1 MSTALFAFAPD
12 AAFRGARRYVHSTD
26 IYTRILEGA
35 AQAGIPVDGKID
47 LKFHA
52 RIERTPEYAFFT
64 IDVADIGGAARC
76 AFESAGKTYIARVVP
91 GDRPVGGRRD
101 YDESP
106 VARFSEVRDG
116 CARLAGP
123 TGLEPIEALT
133 ALAVHLHKTTCPAP
147 SGGRWMLG
155 HLLLRRPLIAADAN
169 GLMLKFERFLG
180 KTITRTGITAAAGP
194 LGSMIFTC
202 LTDRSGGGI
211 LGAS

>member
-1 MSTALFAFAPD
+1 MSTALFVFAPG
-12 AAFRGARRYVHSTD
+12 ATFRGDRRYVHSTD

-64 IDVADIGGAARC
+64 IDAADIGGAARC
-76 AFESAGKTYIARVVP
+76 AFESAGNTYFARVAP
-91 GDRPVGGRRD
+91 GDRPVAGRRD

-106 VARFSEVRDG
+106 AARFSEVRDG

-155 HLLLRRPLIAADAN
+155 QLLLRRPLIAADAN
-169 GLMLKFERFLG
+169 GLILKLERILG
-180 KTITRTGITAAAGP
+180 KTTSRTSIAAADGQ

-202 LTDRSGGGI
+202 STDQSGGEI